1 MRRRTFIAGLA
12 SAAAAWPVTARAQ
25 QPAMP
30 VIGFLSGVSPQSYA
44 HVVAAFR
51 QGLKETGYVEGENA
65 AIEYR
70 WAENEI
76 DRLPALASDLVSRQ
90 VAVIATTG
98 TPSAFAAKAA
108 TTTIPIVFEVGFDP
122 VTVGLVTSL
131 SRPGG
136 NLTGVTNLGV
146 EVGAKQLELLHE
158 LVPTASTI
166 GLLVNP
172 TSPTLA
178 EALSRDTQLAAG
190 KLGLKLQVLNAST
203 DRDFDTAFATLAQQR
218 TVALVIGAD
227 AFFISRSRQLG
238 ALAVRYAIPA
248 SFYFREF
255 VVAGGLMSYGG
266 SFTEAHRQVGIYV
279 GRILKG
285 ESPAILPVMQPTK
298 FELLINLKTAKALG
312 LTIPQPLL
320 ATADEVIE

>member
-44 HVVAAFR
+44 HGVAAFR

-108 TTTIPIVFEVGFDP
+108 TTTIPIVFEVGFDS

-131 SRPGG
+131 NRPGG

-172 TSPTLA
+172 ANRTLA
-178 EALSRDTQLAAG
+178 EALSRDTQLARWQARAKAPG
-190 KLGLKLQVLNAST
+190 PQC
-203 DRDFDTAFATLAQQR
+203 QH
-218 TVALVIGAD
+218 
-227 AFFISRSRQLG
+227 RSRL
-238 ALAVRYAIPA
+238 RYRLRNFGP
-248 SFYFREF
+248 
-255 VVAGGLMSYGG
+255 
-266 SFTEAHRQVGIYV
+266 
-279 GRILKG
+279 
-285 ESPAILPVMQPTK
+285 
-298 FELLINLKTAKALG
+298 
-312 LTIPQPLL
+312 
-320 ATADEVIE
+320 TADSCARDWRRCLLH

>member
-76 DRLPALASDLVSRQ
+76 DRLPALAADLVSRQ

-131 SRPGG
+131 NRPGG

-172 TSPTLA
+172 TSRTLA
-178 EALSRDTQLAAG
+178 EALSRDTQVAAG
-190 KLGLKLQVLNAST
+190 KLGLKLEVLNAST

-218 TVALVIGAD
+218 TGALVIGAD

-285 ESPAILPVMQPTK
+285 ESPAILPVLQPTK

-312 LTIPQPLL
+312 ITVPQPLL

>member
-1 MRRRTFIAGLA
+1 
-12 SAAAAWPVTARAQ
+12 
-25 QPAMP
+25 MP
-30 VIGFLSGVSPQSYA
+30 VIGFLSGVSPQSYV

-51 QGLKETGYVEGENA
+51 QGLKEAGYVEGQSIV
-65 AIEYR
+65 IEYR
-70 WAENEI
+70 WAQNEI
-76 DRLPALASDLVSRQ
+76 DRLPALAADLVSRR

-98 TPSAFAAKAA
+98 TPSAFAARAA

-122 VTVGLVTSL
+122 VAVGLVASL

-146 EVGAKQLELLHE
+146 EVEAKQLELLHE
-158 LVPTASTI
+158 LVPTATTI
-166 GLLVNP
+166 ALLVNP
-172 TSPTLA
+172 TNRTLA
-178 EALSRDTQLAAG
+178 DMLSRDMQPAAD

-203 DRDFDTAFATLAQQR
+203 DRDFDTVFTTLAR
-218 TVALVIGAD
+218 HRPGALLIGAD
-227 AFFISRSRQLG
+227 IFFISRSQQLA

-266 SFTEAHRQVGIYV
+266 SFTEAHRQVGVYV

-285 ESPAILPVMQPTK
+285 DKPADLPVLRPTK
-298 FELLINLKTAKALG
+298 FELVINLKTAKALG
-312 LTIPQPLL
+312 LTVPAALL
-320 ATADEVIE
+320 TAANEVIE